1 MPRLPAA
8 FPRSITSILTMQKI
22 VLPMDVAIPMYNLI
36 EYSQNYKKTTDSLWS
51 CYRYRSVDPITESI
65 KFKTSINDK

>member
-1 MPRLPAA
+1 
-8 FPRSITSILTMQKI
+8 MQKI

-36 EYSQNYKKTTDSLWS
+36 ENYKKITDSLWS